1 MFNSRKNILYLILI
15 CLFFTALGIYILGG
29 IDQENLQLWLNK
41 AGIFA
46 PLVYIFL
53 YIIATILLLPSTPLN
68 LSGGAIFGTVFG
80 TIWTSLAALMAAIIA
95 FYFTRTIGQEIVKE
109 KFAGRWKAINS
120 EITQGGIFYM
130 FAIRLLPII
139 PYGLVNFTAGLTS
152 ISFKDY
158 IIGTTLGTIPGI
170 LPFVM
175 IGSSGITAI
184 KTGDF
189 LPLLFALFLTG
200 MLVGVAT
207 WYRKS
212 RQIKKSNNLKDQ
224 NNDIF

>member
-1 MFNSRKNILYLILI
+1 MFNSKKSLIYLII
-15 CLFFTALGIYILGG
+15 FCFVFTVLGIYILGG
-29 IDQENLQLWLNK
+29 IDQENLQLWLK
-41 AGIFA
+41 QAGIFA

-53 YIIATILLLPSTPLN
+53 YIIGTILLLPSTPLN
-68 LSGGAIFGTVFG
+68 LSGGAIFGTFFG
-80 TIWTSLAALMAAIIA
+80 TIWTSLAALIAAVIA
-95 FYFTRTIGQEIVKE
+95 FYFTRTIGRELVKE
-109 KFAGRWKAINS
+109 KFAGPWEAINS

-130 FAIRLLPII
+130 FAIRLLPIL
-139 PYGLVNFTAGLTS
+139 PYGLVNFVAGLTS
-152 ISFKDY
+152 LTFKDY
-158 IIGTTLGTIPGI
+158 MIGTTLGVIPGI

-175 IGSSGITAI
+175 IGSSGVTAI

-189 LPLLFALFLTG
+189 FPLLFALFLTG

-212 RQIKKSNNLKDQ
+212 RQFKKSNNLKDQ